1 VEDGRVDVV
10 VHKFLDW
17 SLSFLCVIMVILTAI
32 KVIVLKA
39 VKVRIYPSI
48 EQQSHLAQAFGCVR
62 FVWNQSLA
70 TMSQTYKETG
80 KGISAFMMKKQ
91 LPVWKTEYE
100 WLKECYSQC
109 LQSSVLNLSQ
119 AFINF
124 FDGRMG
130 YPTFKKRQGRQSMQ
144 YPQNV
149 KILSD
154 AEIKFPG
161 NLGVVKAKIHRD
173 CAGTLRTVTV
183 SKMPDGRYYASL
195 LMDDGIDNPV
205 TSEKCGL
212 GVSPSGAPFQDN
224 EEGKAVG
231 IDLGLLDFVVTSDG
245 SKYQNPRHLK
255 KHERNLKRKQ
265 RKLSRKKDKT
275 TNRRRKAKL
284 AVAKVHA
291 KIARVREDF
300 RHKLSRKIVN
310 ENQVVVVENLAVK
323 NMVKN
328 HCLAK
333 SISDAGWGMFC
344 TMLKYKAEAEGKV
357 YLEVGRFFPSSH
369 LCSNTLLSL
378 PKMDLSVREFDCPH
392 CGKRHDRDINAAIN
406 IRDEGL
412 RLLTLGTSVTAKGG
426 NVRPKQYGRKSTA
439 VEAIALDLGSPP
451 HTGTPVEGG

>member
-1 VEDGRVDVV
+1 
-10 VHKFLDW
+10 
-17 SLSFLCVIMVILTAI
+17 
-32 KVIVLKA
+32 VLKA

-62 FVWNQSLA
+62 WVWNQSLA
-70 TMSQTYKETG
+70 TMSQTYKDTA
-80 KGISAFMMKKQ
+80 KGISAFTMKKQ
-91 LPVWKTEYE
+91 IPVWKTEYE
-100 WLKECYSQC
+100 WLKQCYSQC

-124 FDGRMG
+124 FDGRAQ

-154 AEIKFPG
+154 SEIKFPG

-173 CAGTLRTVTV
+173 CVGTLRNVTI
-183 SKMPDGRYYASL
+183 SRMPDSRYYASL

-205 TSEKCGL
+205 TK
-212 GVSPSGAPFQDN
+212 VD
-224 EEGKAVG
+224 GKAIG

-275 TNRRRKAKL
+275 TNRRRRAKL

-291 KIARVREDF
+291 KIARVRVDF

-310 ENQVVVVENLAVK
+310 KNQVIVVENLAVK

-378 PKMDLSVREFDCPH
+378 PKMDLSVREFNCAH

-406 IRDEGL
+406 IRNEGL
-412 RLLTLGTSVTAKGG
+412 RILALGTSVTALGG
-426 NVRPKQYGRKSTA
+426 NVRPKQYGRKSTT
-439 VEAIALDLGSPP
+439 VEAVALELGSP
-451 HTGTPVEGG
+451 HSIRFG

>member
-1 VEDGRVDVV
+1 
-10 VHKFLDW
+10 
-17 SLSFLCVIMVILTAI
+17 
-32 KVIVLKA
+32 VLKA
-39 VKVRIYPSI
+39 VKVRIYPTI

-62 FVWNQSLA
+62 WVWNQSLA

-80 KGISAFMMKKQ
+80 KGISALTMKKQ
-91 LPVWKTEYE
+91 IPVWKTEHE

-124 FDGRMG
+124 FDGRAA

-144 YPQNV
+144 YPQHV
-149 KILSD
+149 KILGDS
-154 AEIKFPG
+154 EIKFPG
-161 NLGVVKAKIHRD
+161 NLGVVKAKIHRLLPLAATSSN
-173 CAGTLRTVTV
+173 CVGTLRTVTV

-195 LMDDGIDNPV
+195 LMDDGVEIPA
-205 TSEKCGL
+205 TSSGKCGL
-212 GVSPSGAPFQDN
+212 GVSPSGAPFQ
-224 EEGKAVG
+224 ESEGKAIG
-231 IDLGLLDFVVTSDG
+231 IDLGLLDFAVTSEG
-245 SKYQNPRHLK
+245 SKYQHPRHLR

-275 TNRRRKAKL
+275 TNRRRKARL

-300 RHKLSRKIVN
+300 RHKLSRKIVD
-310 ENQVVVVENLAVK
+310 ENQIIVVENLAVK

-328 HCLAK
+328 HNLAK

-369 LCSNTLLSL
+369 LCSETLLSL
-378 PKMDLSVREFDCPH
+378 PRMDLSVREFDCP
-392 CGKRHDRDINAAIN
+392 CCSKRHDRDINAAIN
-406 IRDEGL
+406 IRNEGL
-412 RLLTLGTSVTAKGG
+412 RILALGTSVTALGG
-426 NVRPKQYGRKSTA
+426 NVRPKRYGQKSTVAEA
-439 VEAIALDLGSPP
+439 VALELGSPLSIA
-451 HTGTPVEGG
+451 

>member
-1 VEDGRVDVV
+1 
-10 VHKFLDW
+10 
-17 SLSFLCVIMVILTAI
+17 M
-32 KVIVLKA
+32 LKA
-39 VKVRIYPSI
+39 VKVRIYPSE

-62 FVWNQSLA
+62 WVWNQSLA

-80 KGISAFMMKKQ
+80 KGVSAFTMKKQ
-91 LPVWKTEYE
+91 IPLWKTEYE

-124 FDGRMG
+124 FDGRTA
-130 YPTFKKRQGRQSMQ
+130 YPTFKKRHDKQSIQ
-144 YPQNV
+144 FPQNV
-149 KILSD
+149 KVLGDD
-154 AEIKFPG
+154 ACCERSRTEIKFPG
-161 NLGVVKAKIHRD
+161 NLGVVKAKIHRELV
-173 CAGTLRTVTV
+173 GSVKTVTV

-195 LMDDGIDNPV
+195 LMDDGIDKP
-205 TSEKCGL
+205 L
-212 GVSPSGAPFQDN
+212 AN
-224 EEGKAVG
+224 EDGKAIG

-255 KHERNLKRKQ
+255 KHERNYQRKQ
-265 RKLSRKKDKT
+265 RKLSRKRDKT
-275 TNRRRKAKL
+275 TKSRRKAKL

-291 KIARVREDF
+291 RIARVREDF
-300 RHKLSRKIVN
+300 RHKLSRKIVDK
-310 ENQVVVVENLAVK
+310 NQIIVVENLAVK

-369 LCSNTLLSL
+369 LCSETLLSL
-378 PKMDLSVREFDCPH
+378 PHMDLSVREFNCPH

-406 IRDEGL
+406 IKNEGL
-412 RLLTLGTSVTAKGG
+412 RILTLGTSVTALGG
-426 NVRPKQYGRKSTA
+426 NVRPKQYGRKSTI
-439 VEAIALDLGSPP
+439 VEAVALELGSKE
-451 HTGTPVEGG
+451 HIGTPIAGR

>member
-1 VEDGRVDVV
+1 
-10 VHKFLDW
+10 
-17 SLSFLCVIMVILTAI
+17 M
-32 KVIVLKA
+32 LKA

-62 FVWNQSLA
+62 WVWNQSLA
-70 TMSQTYKETG
+70 TMSQTYKDTA
-80 KGISAFMMKKQ
+80 KGISAFTMKKQ
-91 LPVWKTEYE
+91 IPVWKTEYE
-100 WLKECYSQC
+100 WLKQCYSQC

-124 FDGRMG
+124 FDGRTQ

-154 AEIKFPG
+154 REIKFPG
-161 NLGVVKAKIHRD
+161 NLGVVKARIHRD
-173 CAGTLRTVTV
+173 CIGTLRTVTV

-205 TSEKCGL
+205 T
-212 GVSPSGAPFQDN
+212 N
-224 EEGKAVG
+224 EEGKAIG

-265 RKLSRKKDKT
+265 RKLSRKKDQT

-284 AVAKVHA
+284 AVAKVHG
-291 KIARVREDF
+291 KIARVRADF

-310 ENQVVVVENLAVK
+310 ENQVIVVENLAVK

-328 HCLAK
+328 HNLAK

-369 LCSNTLLSL
+369 LCSKTLLSL

-392 CGKRHDRDINAAIN
+392 CGNRHDRDINAAIN
-406 IRDEGL
+406 IKNEGL

-426 NVRPKQYGRKSTA
+426 NVRPKRYGQKSTVAEA
-439 VEAIALDLGSPP
+439 VALELGSP
-451 HTGTPVEGG
+451 HSTRFG

>member
-1 VEDGRVDVV
+1 VDEDGNKPLDRPL
-10 VHKFLDW
+10 FLVY
-17 SLSFLCVIMVILTAI
+17 VIMVLVIAI
-32 KVIVLKA
+32 KFIVLKA
-39 VKVRIYPSI
+39 AKVRIYPSI
-48 EQQSHLAQAFGCVR
+48 EQQSHLAQAFGCIR

-80 KGISAFMMKKQ
+80 KGISAFTMKKQ
-91 LPVWKTEYE
+91 IPVWKIEHE

-124 FDGRMG
+124 FDGRAQ

-154 AEIKFPG
+154 SEIKFPG
-161 NLGVVKAKIHRD
+161 NLGVVKARIHRD
-173 CAGTLRTVTV
+173 CVGTLRTVTV
-183 SKMPDGRYYASL
+183 SRMPDGRYYASL
-195 LMDDGIDNPV
+195 LMDDGVENPV
-205 TSEKCGL
+205 T
-212 GVSPSGAPFQDN
+212 N
-224 EEGKAVG
+224 EDGKAIG

-275 TNRRRKAKL
+275 TNRQRKAKL

-291 KIARVREDF
+291 KIARIREDF

-310 ENQVVVVENLAVK
+310 ENQIIVVENLAVK

-378 PKMDLSVREFDCPH
+378 PKMDLSVREFDCPY
-392 CGKRHDRDINAAIN
+392 CGKRHDRDINA
-406 IRDEGL
+406 L
-412 RLLTLGTSVTAKGG
+412 CRLQRLQRCSGK
-426 NVRPKQYGRKSTA
+426 
-439 VEAIALDLGSPP
+439 ALAS
-451 HTGTPVEGG
+451 